1 MSPHDSATPQI
12 PAIQVPGS
20 NESMVRSG
28 GLIRMLWD
36 ESYGGRSGYDRHG
49 PRRRINRPVRKQVGP
64 HATRMPLPPLC
75 CRLLVF
81 NRWIPNV
88 NSKRQRE
95 KVTFSYDGTGPESG
109 NLCLSNGTCA
119 FVVSDSAPSD
129 ELRARMP
136 SLWHL
141 PVLAGAVAIVFN
153 LPDLVDL
160 ELRIPRDTLAAIFLG
175 RIRRWSELA
184 RWNPKLEG
192 VNESI
197 ALVVRSD
204 ESATTEAL
212 TSALSSF
219 SSEWKG
225 KVGTSSRP
233 KWPGFAI
240 RTEGDGGVALQ
251 LLRLPYSL
259 GYMPLTNTF
268 KVSTAFIENDAGQF
282 VAPSANG
289 VQAAMDDAVGKG
301 FEEMGSR
308 TKVLFLSIV
317 DRKNTSD
324 AYPIARLSYMAFEA
338 RALDCLTLEF
348 VVYLLYWAWTDRRAA
363 EIALQLSFAPISSGI
378 RHSLLSLLQTLSCYA
393 HDANETKQISNSM
406 TILERV
412 KYSIS
417 PIVMGAGASSP

>member
-1 MSPHDSATPQI
+1 
-12 PAIQVPGS
+12 
-20 NESMVRSG
+20 
-28 GLIRMLWD
+28 
-36 ESYGGRSGYDRHG
+36 
-49 PRRRINRPVRKQVGP
+49 
-64 HATRMPLPPLC
+64 
-75 CRLLVF
+75 
-81 NRWIPNV
+81 
-88 NSKRQRE
+88 
-95 KVTFSYDGTGPESG
+95 
-109 NLCLSNGTCA
+109 
-119 FVVSDSAPSD
+119 
-129 ELRARMP
+129 
-136 SLWHL
+136 
-141 PVLAGAVAIVFN
+141 
-153 LPDLVDL
+153 
-160 ELRIPRDTLAAIFLG
+160 
-175 RIRRWSELA
+175 
-184 RWNPKLEG
+184 

-197 ALVVRSD
+197 ALVVPSGPSRAS
-204 ESATTEAL
+204 EAL
-212 TSALSSF
+212 TGTLSSI

-240 RTEGDGGVALQ
+240 RTEGDSGVALQ

-268 KVSTAFIENDAGQF
+268 KVSTAFIENDAGHF
-282 VAPSANG
+282 VAPSTNS

-393 HDANETKQISNSM
+393 HDANETKQMSTQISNSM